1 MDPAV
6 ISSSFALL
14 FLAELG
20 DKTQL
25 MAISLAQRFSP
36 WPVLAGTLA
45 AFAVL
50 NLLAVVFGAALYR
63 LLPEWLVLL
72 TAGSLFLFFAWK
84 SWRDADSEEA
94 EVARGSGMRSALVT
108 SFALIFVA
116 ELGDKTQL
124 ALVGLVA
131 GTGAPWSAFTG
142 ATLALWSIS
151 IIAIMIGQGL
161 RRRLPHRL
169 LQRVAALLFALFGLL
184 ALGRVGWQLWQ
195 VGGA

>member
-1 MDPAV
+1 MDLAV
-6 ISSSFALL
+6 VASSFALL

-63 LLPEWLVLL
+63 ILPGWLVLIA
-72 TAGSLFLFFAWK
+72 AGALFLFFAWK
-84 SWRDADSEEA
+84 FWREADSDDDA
-94 EVARGSGMRSALVT
+94 FAREPGMRNALLI
-108 SFALIFVA
+108 SFGLIFVA

-124 ALVGLVA
+124 ALIGLVA
-131 GTGAPWSAFTG
+131 GTGAPWSAFIG

-151 IIAIMIGQGL
+151 IGAIMIGQGL
-161 RRRLPHRL
+161 RRRLPQRL

-184 ALGRVGWQLWQ
+184 ALGRVAWDAWHGS
-195 VGGA
+195 